1 MIIFDWLIMAKRCH
15 IILLFCLVASFVANA
30 QEARKHSLSA
40 DVAAQGVMGYNLTY
54 QWYGGADLKGVFHY
68 DNTDFTL
75 NFEALTAKTFSLGL
89 TVGQSFNVCR
99 NGFVFLEGTLHSR
112 IFAKYKA
119 YEFVYA
125 ASAGFKMLHF
135 SAQIG
140 LFSRTIDALGRD
152 WHSLDNY
159 VTEPFNL
166 LYKVKISVMGF
177 NNPWDVYAVFA
188 NYTDYEYERMWEPI
202 FSVGGRWD
210 FKERW
215 SAMAEGTFEAAG
227 IFHGTVK
234 FYEATFRAGVSF
246 RLERSALEKSPTK

>member
-1 MIIFDWLIMAKRCH
+1 MFEKRPVFVLIC
-15 IILLFCLVASFVANA
+15 LFSLTFLNA
-30 QEARKHSLSA
+30 QEFRGHVLSG
-40 DVAAQGVMGYNLTY
+40 DVSAQCVAGYNHTY
-54 QWYGGADLKGVFHY
+54 KWYGGTDLKGVLHV
-68 DNTDFTL
+68 DNTDFTF
-75 NFEALTAKTFSLGL
+75 NFEALTAKTFSLGM
-89 TVGQSFNVCR
+89 TVSPSFEVCR
-99 NGFVFLEGTLHSR
+99 NGFVFIDGTLHSR

-246 RLERSALEKSPTK
+246 RLERSAMEKSPTK